1 VTLPLSRNVVI
12 ILLLSLIGLGLVL
25 VQPANANF
33 PKIPP
38 AQPTPFLTPTPGPDG
53 IIIYIVQEG
62 DSLWRIAAIAGIT
75 VEELMSRNGIQPGDY
90 ISSGMQLELGIGGP
104 AEPTLMPGV
113 EPTETPIPLTPTP
126 VFGTGEICILL
137 FVDGNGNARLDED
150 EEPLE
155 GGQVSVA
162 DVSGQLTGEY
172 TTDQNPEGH
181 CFLDV
186 ESGDYN
192 VSAAVPPDH
201 NPTTTMNL
209 PVRLEPG
216 DIKYVQFGAQPSSV
230 VGDAIGGAG
239 DRSALLGLLGVLL
252 LLVGGGLGYYASRYS
267 RQTPRS
273 LR

>member
-1 VTLPLSRNVVI
+1 MTLPLSRNVVI
-12 ILLLSLIGLGLVL
+12 LLLLSLIGLGSVL
-25 VQPANANF
+25 VQPANASL
-33 PKIPP
+33 PKVPP
-38 AQPTPFLTPTPGPDG
+38 SQPTPFLTPTPGPDG
-53 IIIYIVQEG
+53 RIIYIVQID
-62 DSLWRIAAIAGIT
+62 DSLWRIAAIAGIS
-75 VEELMSRNGIQPGDY
+75 VEELRARNGLQPEDY
-90 ISSGMQLELGIGGP
+90 INPGMQLELGFGGP

-150 EEPLE
+150 EQPLAS
-155 GGQVSVA
+155 GQVSVA
-162 DVSGQLTGEY
+162 DVSGALTGEY
-172 TTDQNPEGH
+172 TTDLNPEGH
-181 CFLDV
+181 CFIDI

-216 DIKYVQFGAQPSSV
+216 DIKYVQFGAQPSLV
-230 VGDAIGGAG
+230 VGDATGGG

-252 LLVGGGLGYYASRYS
+252 LLVGGGLGYYASRYG
-267 RQTPRS
+267 RQVPRS

>member
-1 VTLPLSRNVVI
+1 M
-12 ILLLSLIGLGLVL
+12 ILLLISLIGLGLVL
-25 VQPANANF
+25 VQPASANL
-33 PKIPP
+33 PKVPP

-53 IIIYIVQEG
+53 RIIYIVQPG
-62 DSLWRIAAIAGIT
+62 DSLWDIAAIAGIS
-75 VEELMSRNGIQPGDY
+75 VEELRARNGLQPEDY
-90 ISSGMQLELGIGGP
+90 INPGMQLELGFGGP
-104 AEPTLMPGV
+104 AEPTSIPGI

-137 FVDGNGNARLDED
+137 FVDRNGNARLDED
-150 EEPLE
+150 EEPLV

-172 TTDQNPEGH
+172 TTDLNPEGH

-186 ESGDYN
+186 ENGDYN

-230 VGDAIGGAG
+230 IGDGIGGTG

-252 LLVGGGLGYYASRYS
+252 LLAGGGLGYYATRYS